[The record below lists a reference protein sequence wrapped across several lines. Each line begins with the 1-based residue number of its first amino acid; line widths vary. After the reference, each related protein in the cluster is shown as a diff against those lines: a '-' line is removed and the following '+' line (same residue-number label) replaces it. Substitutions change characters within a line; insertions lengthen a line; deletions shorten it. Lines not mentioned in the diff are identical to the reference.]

1 MFAMFRIL
9 WATIASFLMS
19 LHNSFTAGEVAS
31 EGLIIMAE
39 DMKYNLLVDRQ
50 LSMAQRRNEQNQKA
64 EALGITLEEVKITS
78 RLAKPKE

>member
-1 MFAMFRIL
+1 MFAMFRIFF
-9 WATIASFLMS
+9 ATIASGLMS

-39 DMKYNLLVDRQ
+39 DMKYNLLIDRQ
-50 LSMAQRRNEQNQKA
+50 INMAQRRNEQQQKA
-64 EALGITLEEVKITS
+64 EALGITLEEVTIVS